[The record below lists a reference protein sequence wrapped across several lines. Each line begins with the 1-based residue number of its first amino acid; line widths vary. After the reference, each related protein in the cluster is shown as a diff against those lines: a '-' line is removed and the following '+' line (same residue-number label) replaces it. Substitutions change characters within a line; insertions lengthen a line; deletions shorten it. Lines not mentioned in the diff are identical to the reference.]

1 MLLKW
6 ITAKEI
12 IQKMKE
18 GWELNW
24 DTHFDSRGAWLQRDR
39 LGKGGDIIA
48 VHTSTFRALVRK
60 GLIIRV
66 DNGFPTC
73 KYDLREKL

>member
-6 ITAKEI
+6 ITSEEI

-24 DTHFDSRGAWLQRDR
+24 DTFFDSRGAWLQ
-39 LGKGGDIIA
+39 KGVDTIAINTNTFLALRRKDIITI
-48 VHTSTFRALVRK
+48 VSNSL
-60 GLIIRV
+60 
-66 DNGFPTC
+66 PTC
-73 KYDLREKL
+73 KFALREKL